1 MASKLM
7 KSAYRK
13 STRKCLRTRRASAVD
28 SISFLKCYPQLRRFC
43 VLEIKGAWQDF
54 SSLEGV
60 FFQICLQQPWL
71 QPQQLPQPLQ
81 VLLQLLQLQV
91 LPKQHLLQALLQPLQ
106 VLPQPLQVLLQLLQL
121 QVLLQQHL
129 LQLQALPQQHLI
141 QPLQQPLLHH
151 LTQGVPRRLGHSPS
165 PTPGPRSQVVW
176 PGPPL
181 CPSLL
186 PQPDRKCP
194 LFFIITVKYGENF
207 LVNKKVSRQRR
218 PGEHTAFCCL
228 PW

>member
-1 MASKLM
+1 M

-71 QPQQLPQPLQ
+71 QPQQ
-81 VLLQLLQLQV
+81 
-91 LPKQHLLQALLQPLQ
+91 
-106 VLPQPLQVLLQLLQL
+106 LPQPLQVLLQLLQL